1 MGRWGML
8 RSLGIAVA
16 FTLVVAAC
24 GGGAAPAGSSAPTSA
39 VATTAPT
46 PVPLKVK
53 LAYGNI
59 SGDFM
64 PVWVAQDAGI
74 YRKNGLDVELIS
86 IDGGSRTMATI
97 LSGDVQAG
105 VVGGAESL
113 SATAEGA
120 SIKTFAVLV
129 PVFPYLFMGAPEIKT
144 VADLRGK
151 KVGIS
156 SVGGSADIAT
166 RKVLRDSGLDPDKDV
181 ALISLGSHAQRTAA
195 LFAGAIQAAVDDPP
209 NTTELTEKGFH
220 SLYDLAGKRVA
231 SAQTTVV
238 AKSEYVAANREVI
251 QRLTDSFVEA
261 IAWTKKNRPEAE
273 KIMRKYF
280 GNSTK
285 PGFTEALE
293 FFINEVHLP
302 LPFPRPEL
310 WADAQAELAKKN
322 PKVKDIDVKTIVD
335 ASFVQSAADRGIDKR

>member
-1 MGRWGML
+1 MF
-8 RSLGIAVA
+8 RSLGIVMAL
-16 FTLVVAAC
+16 TLVCAAC
-24 GGGAAPAGSSAPTSA
+24 GGSGPAATSAPTA
-39 VATTAPT
+39 AIATATPAPA
-46 PVPLKVK
+46 PLKVK

-64 PVWVAQDAGI
+64 PVWVAQEAGI
-74 YRKNGLDVELIS
+74 YKKNGLEVELIS
-86 IDGGSRTMATI
+86 IDGGARTMAAI

-129 PVFPYLFMGAPEIKT
+129 PVFPYLLMAAPEIKT

-151 KVGIS
+151 KIGIS

-166 RKVLRDSGLDPDKDV
+166 RQVLRDSGLDPDKDV

-209 NTTELTEKGFH
+209 NTTELAEKGFR
-220 SLYDLAGKRVA
+220 SVYDLAAKRVA

-238 AKSEYVAANREVI
+238 AKADYVAANKEVI
-251 QRLTDSFVEA
+251 QRLTDSFIEA
-261 IAWTKKNRPEAE
+261 VAWTKKNRPEAE

-293 FFINEVHLP
+293 FFINEVHVP

-310 WADAQAELAKKN
+310 WVTAQVELAKRN
-322 PKVKDIDVKTIVD
+322 PKVKDIDVRTIVD
-335 ASFVQSAADRGIDKR
+335 ASFVQSAADRGVDKR